1 MGFETILLA
10 VDGGIARLTLNRP
23 DQANA
28 IDAVMARELRDAA
41 TMLRFDPA
49 VRVVLLDAIGKLF
62 CGGGDLQ
69 AFRAAGTGAG
79 ALLAGVASDLHVA
92 LSTFAAMD
100 APVVAA
106 VQGSAGGAG
115 MSLVAGADIV
125 VAGERAKFTMGYTAV
140 ALAPDGGSTFYLSRV
155 VGLRRA
161 MDLVLTNRTIDARTA
176 EAWGL
181 VTRVVPDEQVDEESW
196 GGGPPPPPPAGGPPP
211 PAPGTSSVSLY
222 LFNRLAALEK
232 QGPGRPPYP
241 VSHSIVSQP
250 VPAAYTCAA
259 GFLTTYRTNPLWG
272 VYLS

>member
-181 VTRVVPDEQVDEESW
+181 VTRVVPDEQVDEESL
-196 GGGPPPPPPAGGPPP
+196 AL
-211 PAPGTSSVSLY
+211 A
-222 LFNRLAALEK
+222 RHLAAGSRQSLGAAKRLVLAGASAGLADALAREAAAISAAAATADGQEGIAAFVEK
-232 QGPGRPPYP
+232 RSPSFGP
-241 VSHSIVSQP
+241 
-250 VPAAYTCAA
+250 
-259 GFLTTYRTNPLWG
+259 
-272 VYLS
+272 